1 LLACSKCKF
10 IFWNNPNPVTSVI
23 LEKKDRI
30 LLIKRNK
37 RPLKDYR
44 VLPGGVIDY
53 NEKPEAAI
61 IREVKEETNL
71 DFRPTT
77 IFRQGQY
84 DDLYY
89 HLFLGEHCGKIIPQ
103 QEEVAEG
110 KWFTY
115 EEANQLDLI
124 YDSKDIL
131 HNLRQEGLL

>member
-1 LLACSKCKF
+1 MKF
-10 IFWNNPNPVTSVI
+10 AAAGIIIEN
-23 LEKKDRI
+23 KKI
-30 LLIKRNK
+30 LLVKRAPQ
-37 RPLKDYR
+37 RAFSGYWGF
-44 VLPGGVIDY
+44 VGGHQEGTETAVE
-53 NEKPEAAI
+53 NVV
-61 IREVKEETNL
+61 REVKEETNL

-103 QEEVAEG
+103 QEEVAEW